1 MNNVRELVLD
11 MLMEILENGGYSHLV
26 IRDVLD
32 KYDYSDPKEKAF
44 VKRVTEGTLERLI
57 QIDYV
62 LNAFSKVPV
71 SKMKPLIRNL
81 MRMSVYQLLF
91 MERIPDSAIC
101 NEAVKL
107 AGKRGFRGLSGFVN
121 GVLRGI
127 ARNRDNISYPDKNE
141 DPVKAFSI
149 RYSMPDWLVERW
161 IACYGREKTQ
171 AILEGSLREHPVTV
185 RLRENLSKKQTEEWF
200 AELGKQGIAVQQH
213 SYLSYAYRLSGAEGV
228 KRIPGYEEGLFV
240 VQDVSSMLVA
250 EIATGL
256 LKTTAAGKGNCP
268 ENPLVLDVCA
278 APGGK
283 SLHMAEKLAGRG
295 KVIAR
300 DLTEYKV
307 SLIRDN
313 KQRMNYDHLEVQVQ
327 DATVL
332 DEAMIEKADVVLADL
347 PCSGLGIMG
356 KKRDIKYRIR
366 PESLQELE
374 ALQKQILHV
383 VWQYVKPGGILV
395 YSTCT
400 INPAENEQMADWF
413 AQTHP
418 FSLQSLEAFLPD
430 ALKGE
435 GMEGKLQLFPGIHE
449 TDGFFIAGFRRKQEN
464 E

>member
-1 MNNVRELVLD
+1 
-11 MLMEILENGGYSHLV
+11 
-26 IRDVLD
+26 
-32 KYDYSDPKEKAF
+32 
-44 VKRVTEGTLERLI
+44 
-57 QIDYV
+57 
-62 LNAFSKVPV
+62 
-71 SKMKPLIRNL
+71 
-81 MRMSVYQLLF
+81 
-91 MERIPDSAIC
+91 
-101 NEAVKL
+101 
-107 AGKRGFRGLSGFVN
+107 
-121 GVLRGI
+121 
-127 ARNRDNISYPDKNE
+127 
-141 DPVKAFSI
+141 
-149 RYSMPDWLVERW
+149 
-161 IACYGREKTQ
+161 
-171 AILEGSLREHPVTV
+171 
-185 RLRENLSKKQTEEWF
+185 
-200 AELGKQGIAVQQH
+200 
-213 SYLSYAYRLSGAEGV
+213 
-228 KRIPGYEEGLFV
+228 
-240 VQDVSSMLVA
+240 
-250 EIATGL
+250 
-256 LKTTAAGKGNCP
+256 
-268 ENPLVLDVCA
+268 
-278 APGGK
+278 
-283 SLHMAEKLAGRG
+283 MAEKLAGRG

-300 DLTEYKV
+300 DLTEYKA

-418 FSLQSLEAFLPD
+418 FSLQSLEAFLPG